1 MTCGVWV
8 KVQGLNSGS
17 KFNGCCPLA
26 SGMFFFSDIPLGLT
40 NVLQVAFFHSYFGVL
55 GFSSCAGLRK
65 LYYLASAESVK
76 G

>member
-26 SGMFFFSDIPLGLT
+26 SGMFFLSDIPLGLT
-40 NVLQVAFFHSYFGVL
+40 DVLQVAFFHSCVWGSGSL
-55 GFSSCAGLRK
+55 LLHRSEGTILPSEC
-65 LYYLASAESVK
+65 
-76 G
+76 